1 MKYFF
6 IFLFPIYVFSQST
19 EIKGS
24 VNSDSGLLSYAS
36 VSVLDSDLGVIADE
50 NGNFNLKL
58 DLSIHKTLLIT
69 FLGYVPKKIS
79 LNNPSLDLNSLKIIL
94 EEDINGLNEVVVTGS
109 LKEEYVTDSPV
120 KVNVITSKKINSF
133 IPSAGANIT
142 EIVQLVNGAQ
152 EVIACGVCYT
162 NSISINGLEGPYT
175 SVLLDGI
182 PMYGNLA
189 SVYGLNGIPNMIIDR
204 LEIVKGPS
212 STLYGS
218 EAVAGVINILTKDPR
233 EQPFFSLDT
242 QLVTSNESFVN
253 LALTP
258 NIGKSY
264 GYFGVNWDR
273 NSNFEDYNNDGF
285 GDDINLTRLSIFN
298 KWNVYRESK
307 KEFIISAR
315 YYFEDRRNGVK
326 EYLSNNNYKKIRGD
340 SKIYG
345 ESIYTNRFELFGKYE
360 FAFTEGLDCLLYTSD
375 AADE

>member
-6 IFLFPIYVFSQST
+6 IFLFPIYIYSQST
-19 EIKGS
+19 EIKGT
-24 VNSDSGLLSYAS
+24 VNSDFGLLSYAS

-242 QLVTSNESFVN
+242 QVITSKESFVN

-326 EYLSNNNYKKIRGD
+326 EYLRN
-340 SKIYG
+340 
-345 ESIYTNRFELFGKYE
+345 
-360 FAFTEGLDCLLYTSD
+360 
-375 AADE
+375 

>member
-6 IFLFPIYVFSQST
+6 IFLFPIYIYSQSK
-19 EIKGS
+19 EIKGT

-94 EEDINGLNEVVVTGS
+94 DEDINGLNEVVVTGS

-242 QLVTSNESFVN
+242 QVITSKESFVN
-253 LALTP
+253 LAFTP

-264 GYFGVNWDR
+264 GYFGLNWDR
-273 NSNFEDYNNDGF
+273 NNNFEDNNNDGF
-285 GDDINLTRLSIFN
+285 GDDINLNRLSIFN
-298 KWNVYRESK
+298 KWNIYRQSK

-326 EYLSNNNYKKIRGD
+326 
-340 SKIYG
+340 
-345 ESIYTNRFELFGKYE
+345 
-360 FAFTEGLDCLLYTSD
+360 
-375 AADE
+375 